1 MSMSF
6 HIELSDQ
13 DLSHFKQ
20 AIEKAKLASVR
31 KSDEEITASARAL
44 LKSAGE
50 TVLPEF
56 ISQRLVQLDALIA
69 MLADEAWDL
78 PADDRQR
85 VLGAMPYFS
94 ESDDLIPD
102 HIPVLG
108 YLDDAIAIELSII
121 ELKHELEAYNEFCVF
136 RQEQAADRGLEAS
149 VVGRAEWLSA
159 RRDELV
165 NRMHR
170 RRNLEQGGGGYGA
183 SSGYGGG
190 SSYVSNAWRPG
201 LLRVR

>member
-1 MSMSF
+1 MSMTF

-20 AIEKAKLASVR
+20 AIEKAKLASVS

-56 ISQRLVQLDALIA
+56 IGQRLVQLDALIA

-85 VLGAMPYFS
+85 VLGAMQYFS

-121 ELKHELEAYNEFCVF
+121 ELKHELEAYNEFCEY
-136 RQEQAADRGLEAS
+136 RQEQANDRGLEAS
-149 VVGRAEWLSA
+149 IVGRAEWLSA

>member
-1 MSMSF
+1 MPMTF
-6 HIELSDQ
+6 QLELSDQ
-13 DLSHFKQ
+13 DLAHFKL
-20 AIEKAKLASVR
+20 AIEKAKLATVR
-31 KSDEEITASARAL
+31 KSDADITASARAL
-44 LKSAGE
+44 LISAGE
-50 TVLPEF
+50 TELPEF
-56 ISQRLVQLDALIA
+56 IKQRLTQLDSLIA

-78 PADDRQR
+78 PADDRMR
-85 VLGAMPYFS
+85 VLGAMQYFS

-108 YLDDAIAIELSII
+108 YLDDAIAIELSTI
-121 ELKHELEAYNEFCVF
+121 ELKHELDAYNEFCEY
-136 RQEQAADRGLEAS
+136 RQEQASDRGLEAS
-149 VVGRAEWLSA
+149 IVGRAEWLSA

-170 RRNLEQGGGGYGA
+170 RRNLEQGGSYGS

>member
-1 MSMSF
+1 MPMTLQL
-6 HIELSDQ
+6 ELSDQ
-13 DLSHFKQ
+13 DLAHFKL
-20 AIEKAKLASVR
+20 AIDKAKLATVR

-44 LKSAGE
+44 LISAGE
-50 TVLPEF
+50 TELPDF
-56 ISQRLVQLDALIA
+56 IKQRLTKLDALIA

-78 PADDRQR
+78 PADDRMR
-85 VLGAMPYFS
+85 VLGAMQYFS
-94 ESDDLIPD
+94 ESDDMIPD

-108 YLDDAIAIELSII
+108 YLDDAIAIELSTI
-121 ELKHELEAYNEFCVF
+121 ELKHELDAYNEFCEY
-136 RQEQAADRGLEAS
+136 RQEQASARGLEAS
-149 VVGRAEWLSA
+149 IVGRAEWLSA

-170 RRNLEQGGGGYGA
+170 RRNLEQGGSYGS

>member
-1 MSMSF
+1 MPMTF
-6 HIELSDQ
+6 QLELSDQ
-13 DLSHFKQ
+13 DLAHFKQ

-31 KSDEEITASARAL
+31 KSDEDITASARAL
-44 LKSAGE
+44 LISASDIE
-50 TVLPEF
+50 LPEF
-56 ISQRLVQLDALIA
+56 IKQRLTQLDSLIA

-78 PADDRQR
+78 PAEDRMR
-85 VLGAMPYFS
+85 VLGAMQYFS
-94 ESDDLIPD
+94 ESDDMIPD

-121 ELKHELEAYNEFCVF
+121 ELKHELDAYNEFCEY
-136 RQEQAADRGLEAS
+136 RQEQASQRGLEAS
-149 VVGRAEWLSA
+149 IVGRADWLSA

-170 RRNLEQGGGGYGA
+170 RRNLEQGGSYGS

-190 SSYVSNAWRPG
+190 NSYVSNAWRPG